1 MYCSK
6 PAWKGQS
13 LLRRIVQG
21 LGAGG
26 IFLALW
32 LLGSTAQAAPPATS
46 SDAVTLTF
54 TATIQSGTV
63 PSDVLFWLCA
73 DPQPDGT
80 GCFEM
85 SSQPDGSYLYQ
96 LATATGISYH
106 QLEIAWTRGSKAGVT
121 ATPSASPNPTAQP
134 SAPPLPVLP
143 LHTLCPYSALTVS
156 GPKSF
161 TCLVD
166 ATLFTTTPTPGTA
179 APTATSVPGTPT
191 QLAVDRDTAT
201 LITGLQVII
210 GVGLVLLLILLSILI
225 WQRVTK
231 RRR

>member
-1 MYCSK
+1 MYCSR
-6 PAWKGQS
+6 PAWKDQP
-13 LLRRIVQG
+13 LLMRVVRG
-21 LGAGG
+21 MAAGG

-46 SDAVTLTF
+46 RDAVTLTF

-106 QLEIAWTRGSKAGVT
+106 QLEVAWTRGSRTGVT

-143 LHTLCPYSALTVS
+143 LHTLCPYPALTVS

-166 ATLFTTTPTPGTA
+166 ATRFTTTPTPGA
-179 APTATSVPGTPT
+179 AVPTPT
-191 QLAVDRDTAT
+191 NDPSTRPQPSVDRDTAT
-201 LITGLQVII
+201 LITGLQVVI
-210 GVGLVLLLILLSILI
+210 GVGLVLLLILLPILI
-225 WQRVTK
+225 WQRLTK